1 MLKSNDRIL
10 LIVNPVSG
18 SGKAI
23 DMVPE
28 VEKYLTGIGVKCDI
42 QISENAARAT
52 ALASSAATLGYT
64 RVISLGGDGTCNA
77 VAAGIYNSDV
87 IMGIIPGGRGNNL
100 FRSLGIVGNLAEICK
115 TAASGSPKSIDI
127 GFVND
132 SFFINSFGA
141 GFPAV
146 VAAEIS
152 GNSSEGRLAYL
163 KAIYRAWKKY
173 IGYNITVRIDNLEIT
188 QSAAMIFA
196 NIGKI
201 TGDDWQVTPQA
212 VNNDGKFDVCVIEH
226 VKKTQLLMLLNKFK
240 RANHIRL
247 PKVRMYRCRQL
258 EISGNKDLP
267 THYDGEIY
275 DNTGDRLMVKCQPQ
289 ALKIAI
295 ILDKNNAD

>member
-1 MLKSNDRIL
+1 MLKNNDKIL

-18 SGKAI
+18 NGKAI

-28 VEKYLTGIGVKCDI
+28 VEKFLSRIGAKCDI

-64 RVISLGGDGTCNA
+64 RVIALGGDGTCNA
-77 VAAGIYNSDV
+77 VATGIYNSDV
-87 IMGIIPGGRGNNL
+87 IMGIIPGGRGNNS
-100 FRSLGIVGNLAEICK
+100 FRSLGIVGDLAEICK
-115 TAASGSPKSIDI
+115 TAASGLPKSIDI
-127 GFVND
+127 GYVNE
-132 SFFINSFGA
+132 SFFINSFGV

-146 VAAEIS
+146 VAAEVS

-173 IGYNITVRIDNLEIT
+173 KSYNITVRIDNLEINQAT
-188 QSAAMIFA
+188 AMIFA

-201 TGDDWQVTPQA
+201 TGGGWQVTPQA
-212 VNNDGKFDVCVIEH
+212 VNNDGKFDVCVVEH
-226 VKKTQLLMLLNKFK
+226 VKKTQLLTLPSKFT

-247 PKVRMYRCRQL
+247 PQVRMYRCRQL
-258 EISGNKDLP
+258 EISGDKDMP
-267 THYDGEIY
+267 AHRDGEVY
-275 DNTGDRLMVKCQPQ
+275 DNTGDRLMVKCEPQ

-295 ILDKNNAD
+295 TLDKNHAD

>member
-1 MLKSNDRIL
+1 MLKSGGKIL

-18 SGKAI
+18 NGKAL

-28 VEKYLTGIGVKCDI
+28 AEKFLSDIGVKCDI

-52 ALASSAATLGYT
+52 SLASTAATLGYA
-64 RVISLGGDGTCNA
+64 RVIALGGDGTCNA

-87 IMGIIPGGRGNNL
+87 VMGIIPGGRGNNL
-100 FRSLGIVGNLAEICK
+100 FRSLGIMGDLAEICK
-115 TAASGSPKSIDI
+115 TAAAGLPKSIDV

-132 SFFINSFGA
+132 TFFINSIGA

-152 GNSSEGRLAYL
+152 GNSSEGGLAYL

-173 IGYNITVRIDNLEIT
+173 NSYNITVRIDNLEINQDT
-188 QSAAMIFA
+188 AMIFA

-201 TGDDWQVTPQA
+201 TGGGWQVTPQA
-212 VNNDGKFDVCVIEH
+212 VNNDGKFDVCVVEH
-226 VKKTQLLMLLNKFK
+226 VKKTQLLTLLSKIS
-240 RANHIRL
+240 RANHVRL
-247 PKVRMYRCRQL
+247 PQVRMYRCRQL

-275 DNTGDRLMVKCQPQ
+275 ENTGDRLMVKCEPQ

-295 ILDKNNAD
+295 TLDKNNAN